1 MRLKGSVIVHYIK
14 MEDNIKVIKT
24 TSEND
29 DFIKLVS
36 ALDQSLWTVSE
47 LTSDYW
53 GNNILEVNP
62 NVVVLYLDNK
72 AVACDVSRI
81 RERHEIKRMFV
92 LPEVRGRGLPKV
104 FCRI

>member
-1 MRLKGSVIVHYIK
+1 MVK

-24 TSEND
+24 TSENE
-29 DFIKLVS
+29 DFIKLVAAGS
-36 ALDQSLWTVSE
+36 KFMGKVSE

-72 AVACDVSRI
+72 AVACGCF
-81 RERHEIKRMFV
+81 KR
-92 LPEVRGRGLPKV
+92 RKTR
-104 FCRI
+104 

>member
-1 MRLKGSVIVHYIK
+1 

-36 ALDQSLWTVSE
+36 ALDQSLWERYPSWLLITGE
-47 LTSDYW
+47 I
-53 GNNILEVNP
+53 ILEVNP

-72 AVACDVSRI
+72 GIVDVS
-81 RERHEIKRMFV
+81 E
-92 LPEVRGRGLPKV
+92 
-104 FCRI
+104 

>member
-1 MRLKGSVIVHYIK
+1 

-36 ALDQSLWTVSE
+36 ALDQSLWGRYPSW
-47 LTSDYW
+47 LDYW

-72 AVACDVSRI
+72 AVACGCFKNKGKDTL
-81 RERHEIKRMFV
+81 K
-92 LPEVRGRGLPKV
+92 
-104 FCRI
+104 

>member
-1 MRLKGSVIVHYIK
+1 

-36 ALDQSLWTVSE
+36 ALDQSLWKRYPE
-47 LTSDYW
+47 LNFDYW

-72 AVACDVSRI
+72 AVVVDVSRI
-81 RERHEIKRMFV
+81 RERHLEIKRMFV
-92 LPEVRGRGLPKV
+92 LPEVR
-104 FCRI
+104 

>member
-1 MRLKGSVIVHYIK
+1 

-36 ALDQSLWTVSE
+36 ALDQSLWGRYPE

-53 GNNILEVNP
+53 K
-62 NVVVLYLDNK
+62 YLG
-72 AVACDVSRI
+72 S
-81 RERHEIKRMFV
+81 
-92 LPEVRGRGLPKV
+92 
-104 FCRI
+104 